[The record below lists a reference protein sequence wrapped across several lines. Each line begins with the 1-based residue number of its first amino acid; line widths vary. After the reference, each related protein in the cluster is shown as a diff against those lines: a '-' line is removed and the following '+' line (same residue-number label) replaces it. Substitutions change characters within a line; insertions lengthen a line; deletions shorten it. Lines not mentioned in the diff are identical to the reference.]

1 MADKRYQKPMA
12 GTDIEIS
19 NHAQDILGTPNK
31 GNIL

>member
-1 MADKRYQKPMA
+1 MA